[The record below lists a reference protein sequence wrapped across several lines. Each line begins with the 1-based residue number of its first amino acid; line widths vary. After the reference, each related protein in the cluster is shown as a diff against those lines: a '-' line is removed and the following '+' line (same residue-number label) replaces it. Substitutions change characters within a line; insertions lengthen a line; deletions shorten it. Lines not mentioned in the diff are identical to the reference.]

1 MRWRIVTGLAAA
13 VFLSTFSIAFADR
26 PAVSTRT
33 ALGMRLSEA
42 KLIDVALVD
51 ALAYLHD
58 AGGVNIVVD
67 WKALESINIG
77 KDTLVNLNLHGVPTA
92 KILSLILQ
100 EAGGDKLTWYIDKD
114 VVQVTTQAAAD
125 QQMITVIYDVTDLIG
140 MSQPFTLTAQ
150 AGGGTSVSTPTSGL
164 DVGAQKL
171 IKLIEQLIRPEIWK
185 DNGQGGSA
193 TIEYFDR
200 RLIIFAPRS
209 VQESLGG

>member
-1 MRWRIVTGLAAA
+1 
-13 VFLSTFSIAFADR
+13 
-26 PAVSTRT
+26 
-33 ALGMRLSEA
+33 MRLSEA
-42 KLIDVALVD
+42 KLIDVALSD
-51 ALAYLHD
+51 ALEYLHD
-58 AGGVNIVVD
+58 TAGVNIVVD
-67 WKALESINIG
+67 WKTLESINIG

-92 KILSLILQ
+92 KVLSLILQ

-150 AGGGTSVSTPTSGL
+150 AGGGTSVSAPTSGL
-164 DVGAQKL
+164 DVWAQKL
-171 IKLIEQLIRPEIWK
+171 IKLIEQMVRPEIWK